1 MRGLTLRPRRVAYKV
16 SIGLQSQMAESSH
29 IAFPENSSLDLP
41 YQPEY
46 LELLQEINDRSIL
59 QHDLKYPETTAEE
72 EKAAI
77 LKDGVMVKQGHSAA
91 KAHIISPE
99 LAKHC
104 MMIHAQDQLVE
115 KVNNNS
121 TILCLRLV
129 DKKTHTGKSNT

>member
-1 MRGLTLRPRRVAYKV
+1 
-16 SIGLQSQMAESSH
+16 MAESSH
-29 IAFPENSSLDLP
+29 TTFPEDSSLDLP

-46 LELLQEINDRSIL
+46 LELLREINDQSIL

-77 LKDGVMVKQGHSAA
+77 LKDGVMVKRGRSAA

-99 LAKHC
+99 LAKHR
-104 MMIHAQDQLVE
+104 MMIHARDQLVE

-121 TILCLRLV
+121 TILCLGSI
-129 DKKTHTGKSNT
+129 DKKRHTGESNT